1 MSHDVSEIVANPQQ
15 YGFAWVEDEVSKGTG
30 PDAVSLGTGPVL
42 VVADPVVFEQ
52 HFPGRIVAMLDGSSA
67 RVISQ
72 RVVRNARE
80 KDRTCK
86 SAELKPRV
94 LQAIL
99 GVRAKAAPVVVEKK
113 VYVLPDDT
121 TTTDV
126 AAFKA
131 AWGL

>member
-15 YGFAWVEDEVSKGTG
+15 YGFTWSEEEVSKGTG
-30 PDAVSLGTGPVL
+30 PDSVSLGTGPVL
-42 VVADPVVFEQ
+42 IVTDPVAFEQ

-86 SAELKPRV
+86 SPELKPRV

-126 AAFKA
+126 AEFKA

>member
-1 MSHDVSEIVANPQQ
+1 MNDVSAIVANPQQ
-15 YGFAWVEDEVSKGTG
+15 YGFTFSEEEVSKGTG
-30 PDAVSLGTGPVL
+30 PDAMSLGTGPVL
-42 VVADPVVFEQ
+42 IITDPVAFEQ

-72 RVVRNARE
+72 RVIRNCRE

-86 SAELKPRV
+86 SPELKPKV
-94 LQAIL
+94 LNAIL
-99 GVRAKAAPVVVEKK
+99 GVRAKASPVVIEKK

-121 TTTDV
+121 TTTDL
-126 AAFKA
+126 AEFKS